1 MDSGRHS
8 VHLMKLKILQNKWA
22 RLPGNLRGAAW
33 MLVAMLAL
41 AGMTVM
47 IKLLGRSM
55 SVWEV
60 LVLRAAFALVIL
72 SPALIRAGPRVFHTQ
87 RPWLH
92 LSRSSFGFVG
102 IVALFFALQHLDLA
116 LVTTLGF
123 ARILF
128 MIVCAVLFLG
138 ETIRWRRSLAT
149 VMGFVGVV
157 ICMRPGA
164 DGFDPWTL
172 AALASAL
179 LGAGVTTTIK
189 RLTATETPLTIT
201 SYAYVIMG
209 VIAFVP
215 ALFDWRAPSTEQL
228 LMVVAMAAFS
238 AAGQTCVAYALRA
251 GDVTAVTP
259 FEYSRMLWA
268 LALGYFLFAEV
279 PSGSTWWGGAI
290 IIAST
295 LYIGLREA
303 RLSREKNA
311 ARRA

>member
-1 MDSGRHS
+1 
-8 VHLMKLKILQNKWA
+8 
-22 RLPGNLRGAAW
+22 

-55 SVWEV
+55 SVWEL
-60 LVLRAAFALVIL
+60 LVLRAAFALIIL
-72 SPALIRAGPRVFHTQ
+72 SPALIRAGPRVLHTT

-92 LSRSSFGFVG
+92 LSRSMFGFVG
-102 IVALFFALQHLDLA
+102 IVALFFALRNLDLA

-157 ICMRPGA
+157 VCMSPGA
-164 DGFDPWTL
+164 EGFNSWTF

-189 RLTATETPLTIT
+189 RLTATEAPLTIT

-209 VIAFVP
+209 AIAVVP
-215 ALFDWRAPSTEQL
+215 ALFSWRTPSTEEL

-238 AAGQTCVAYALRA
+238 AAGQTCVAYSLRA

-268 LALGYFLFAEV
+268 VALGYFLFAEV
-279 PSGSTWWGGAI
+279 PAVSTWWGGGI

-303 RLSREKNA
+303 RLSRERKA
-311 ARRA
+311 SRAP